1 MSWKV
6 TFRGI
11 PPSGGHHHIPI
22 RGVSP
27 KTPNASGGYPQ
38 TPIVIIFLVSLIV
51 LEILAISLLWKPT
64 SPLTVYI
71 VKVYD
76 VGDVGYWDVVCLNIT
91 NHGNSAIHP
100 IFLLN
105 EFGSEK
111 RWVVLSQIIPY
122 TPYNCTLP
130 VIPPHSF
137 RLINIS
143 APSPLYFIPPFTPIY
158 VQVYSVGDTPTP
170 PMLFVNSPVYITPNI
185 TRPPIINPNFTIL
198 YYSGKYNEELPW
210 GWYVELTP
218 GTKLSYHDGV
228 IVNGTAIFYQPVLD
242 ANVTVIGYNI
252 SYTVSGNTLFI
263 YVHNGYVRGVVV
275 GS

>member
-1 MSWKV
+1 MNWKV
-6 TFRGI
+6 TFRGVL
-11 PPSGGHHHIPI
+11 PSGGHH
-22 RGVSP
+22 R
-27 KTPNASGGYPQ
+27 
-38 TPIVIIFLVSLIV
+38 TPIAIIFLISLIV

-64 SPLTVYI
+64 LPLTVYI

-76 VGDVGYWDVVCLNIT
+76 VGDVGYWDVVCLNVT

-122 TPYNCTLP
+122 VPYNCTLP
-130 VIPPHSF
+130 VIPPHSS

-158 VQVYSVGDTPTP
+158 VQVYSGFN
-170 PMLFVNSPVYITPNI
+170 FVNSPVYITPNI
-185 TRPPIINPNFTIL
+185 TRPPITNPNFTVL

-242 ANVTVIGYNI
+242 ANVTVIGYNVY
-252 SYTVSGNTLFI
+252 YTVSGNTLFI
-263 YVHNGYVRGVVV
+263 YVHDGYVRGVVV